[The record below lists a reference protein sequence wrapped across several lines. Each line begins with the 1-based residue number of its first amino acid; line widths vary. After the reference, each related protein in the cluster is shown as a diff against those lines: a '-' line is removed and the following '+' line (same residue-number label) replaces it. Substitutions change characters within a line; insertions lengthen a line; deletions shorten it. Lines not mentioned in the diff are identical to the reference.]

1 MFDIRLLTEADYPQL
16 VEWWKWHRFPPPAQ
30 EMLPD
35 NGTCGIM
42 LSKNGVNVCVGFV
55 YFTNS
60 KMCWI
65 EFIVSNPNY
74 RESDRKES
82 IKVLINS
89 LSELANQ
96 HGFKVAYTNLKNTSL
111 VNHFADCGYVAGS
124 KETTEMIKF
133 L

>member
-1 MFDIRLLTEADYPQL
+1 MFKSRLLEESDYPQL
-16 VEWWKWHRFPPPAQ
+16 VEWWKWHRFSPPLQ

-42 LSKNGVNVCVGFV
+42 LSKDGINICTGFI

-65 EFIVSNPNY
+65 EFIVSNPDY
-74 RESDRKES
+74 RESDRKECLEL
-82 IKVLINS
+82 LINS
-89 LSELANQ
+89 LCNLAGNY
-96 HGFKVAYTNLKNTSL
+96 GFKVAYTNLKNASL
-111 VNHFADCGYVAGS
+111 IDRFTDCEFVKGSVN
-124 KETTEMIKF
+124 TTEMIRG

>member
-1 MFDIRLLTEADYPQL
+1 MYNTRLLEETDYPQL
-16 VEWWKWHRFPPPAQ
+16 VEWWKFWRFPAPLQ
-30 EMLPD
+30 EMLPE

-42 LSKNGVNVCVGFV
+42 LSKDGINICAGFI

-74 RESDRKES
+74 KEKDRKEA
-82 IKVLINS
+82 ITQLINS
-89 LSELANQ
+89 LCELAGSY
-96 HGFKVAYTNLKNTSL
+96 GFKVAYTNLKNESL
-111 VNHFADCGYVAGS
+111 INHFTECQFVKGTS
-124 KETTEMIKF
+124 NTTEMIKS

>member
-1 MFDIRLLTEADYPQL
+1 MFDKRLLTESDYDQL
-16 VEWWKWHRFPPPAQ
+16 VEWWKWHRFTPPLK

-42 LSKNGVNVCVGFV
+42 LSKNGVNIIAGFL

-65 EFIVSNPNY
+65 EFIVSNPDY
-74 RESDRKES
+74 REPDRK
-82 IKVLINS
+82 KAKQHLIDN
-89 LSELANQ
+89 LCDLAKQ
-96 HGFKVAYTNLKNTSL
+96 HGFMVAYTNLKNASL
-111 VNHFADCGYVAGS
+111 IKDFDACNFIQGS
-124 KETTEMIKF
+124 KETIEMIKI